1 MTCTT
6 ERHEEARW
14 NLATRIGFRFVF
26 SYFLLPSLLDY
37 GLRLIGLADEYYE
50 MWDDL
55 VYWVAEDI
63 LHIQGK
69 VAVLNEGPG
78 LGIGNTV
85 QGWVAFLYYLV
96 LAAVATVIWSV
107 LDRQRLQYGRLHAWL
122 RLLLR
127 LRLASAMI
135 IYGAI
140 KTIPSQMIA
149 PPPLGVLQQ
158 RIADIFPNHLLWWTV
173 GASPPFESFS
183 GLAELVGGLLL
194 LLPWTTLLGALVCAA
209 DMLFVFMLNM
219 CYDVPVKLY
228 SLQLLAM
235 ALFLLAP
242 DLRRLADVFLFN
254 RRVEPARVP
263 PLFARKWLDRVPHVL
278 LLLFCLYSVPGH
290 FKRSA
295 ERYRQ
300 WHPPRPPLFGLWSVD
315 EFAMDGKEVPKLTD
329 PDRWRWVQV
338 AKPGGLSVERM
349 NGSFELYAL
358 DLDPERKTLKLKAQD
373 KPRAELV
380 FRQPDPDV
388 LILEGRL
395 DGRPIRA
402 KLRQSPVLAKRLHWT
417 VRTSVTK

>member
-1 MTCTT
+1 MTCMS

-14 NLATRIGFRFVF
+14 NLATRIGFRFAF
-26 SYFLLPSLLDY
+26 SFFVLPILLGY
-37 GLRLIGLADEYYE
+37 GLGLIGLADEYYE

-55 VYWVAEDI
+55 VYWVAEDV

-69 VAVLNEGPG
+69 VAILDDGPG
-78 LGIGNTV
+78 IGAGNTV
-85 QGWVAFLYYLV
+85 QGWVVFLYYLA

-107 LDRQRLQYGRLHAWL
+107 LDRQRVQYGRLHAWF

-127 LRLASAMI
+127 YTLAGTMI
-135 IYGAI
+135 SYGAS
-140 KTIPSQMIA
+140 KTIPSQMIS
-149 PPPLGVLQQ
+149 PPPLGVLGQP
-158 RIADIFPNHLLWWTV
+158 IADMFPNHLLWWTV

-194 LLPWTTLLGALVCAA
+194 LLPRTTLLGALICAA

-228 SLQLLAM
+228 SLELFVKSLL
-235 ALFLLAP
+235 LLAP

-254 RRVEPARVP
+254 RRVEPARIP
-263 PLFARKWLDRVPHVL
+263 PLFANKWLARVPHVL
-278 LLLFCLYSVPGH
+278 VLLLCLYSVPVH

-315 EFAMDGKEVPKLTD
+315 ELAVDGREVPMFTD

-338 AKPGGLSVERM
+338 AKPGGLSVQRM
-349 NGSFELYAL
+349 NGSWELYAL
-358 DLDPERKTLKLKAQD
+358 DLDPERKILKLAVKD

-395 DGRPIRA
+395 DGRRLRA
-402 KLRQSPVLAKRLHWT
+402 KLRQSPALAKRLHWT